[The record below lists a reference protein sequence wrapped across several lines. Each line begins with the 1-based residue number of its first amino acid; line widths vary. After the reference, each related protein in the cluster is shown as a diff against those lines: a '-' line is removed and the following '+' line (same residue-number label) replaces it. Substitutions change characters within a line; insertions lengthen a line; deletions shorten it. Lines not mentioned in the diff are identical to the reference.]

1 MKEAKKRIK
10 EFATEYTVQN
20 AVKKGDGAT
29 KLSMIIMG
37 AGNLARKE
45 FIKGILFLLS
55 EISFIM
61 MMVLFGL
68 NALASL
74 PSLGTE
80 EQAELFD
87 ETTQTSIYTDGDNSM
102 LVLLV

>member
-61 MMVLFGL
+61 MMVLFVLIVASADELSNWSARTRATNTRYLVRPAGL
-68 NALASL
+68 S
-74 PSLGTE
+74 
-80 EQAELFD
+80 
-87 ETTQTSIYTDGDNSM
+87 
-102 LVLLV
+102 